1 MQFGN
6 AEVMSLRKGGLAQW
20 YFFEVVMD
28 YDLIKLVTWL
38 TTSNSTPWSLMITQS
53 ILITTKFENDI
64 ASSGQ
69 SYKASTIVNYNSK
82 VVPDWKI
89 PHIMTLES

>member
-1 MQFGN
+1 
-6 AEVMSLRKGGLAQW
+6 
-20 YFFEVVMD
+20 
-28 YDLIKLVTWL
+28 
-38 TTSNSTPWSLMITQS
+38 MITQS

-69 SYKASTIVNYNSK
+69 SYKASTIVNYNSR
-82 VVPDWKI
+82 VVPDLKI